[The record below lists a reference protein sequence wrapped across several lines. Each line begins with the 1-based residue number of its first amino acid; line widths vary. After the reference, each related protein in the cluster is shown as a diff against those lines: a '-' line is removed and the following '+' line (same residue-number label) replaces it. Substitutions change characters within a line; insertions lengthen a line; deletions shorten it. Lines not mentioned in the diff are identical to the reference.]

1 MRFTDPFPRSI
12 LIFDG
17 QRFLY
22 RLMTVFG
29 HRVTALDVVSTQ
41 IETVD
46 SLLPVA
52 PSQVR
57 KASWCAAKVAG
68 RLAER
73 LKVWSKNYSRQT
85 SPMTSKLCIQLLRRV
100 PKEMNRS
107 YVDSRGRLHRKR
119 RA

>member
-22 RLMTVFG
+22 CLMTVFG
-29 HRVTALDVVSTQ
+29 HCVTALDVVSTQ

-57 KASWCAAKVAG
+57 KASWPYAFFRALRYDFFLIFDFVQSLTRDLARAASG
-68 RLAER
+68 
-73 LKVWSKNYSRQT
+73 
-85 SPMTSKLCIQLLRRV
+85 
-100 PKEMNRS
+100 
-107 YVDSRGRLHRKR
+107 
-119 RA
+119 